1 MSEKRIDLPI
11 AGMSCASCA
20 SKIEERLS
28 QTEGVKSASVNL
40 ASEAATVIYEPE
52 RANPRDFLEAIRRL
66 GYQPRVERIALP
78 IGGMSC
84 ASCAQ
89 TIGNRLR
96 QVPGVLGASVN
107 FAAQTAQVEFIPGQA
122 GVRDFKLAVEDA
134 GYEVITPAPEAG
146 GREGLALSEVTATA
160 RAAELRK
167 LTVRFSAAAILTLPI
182 IAGSFHS
189 FFPWWP
195 AALRH
200 PLFLGLLC
208 TPVQFWAGWQFYRG
222 AWAAAR
228 NRTSDMNTLIA
239 LGTSAAYGYSAAAAL
254 APNWFAA
261 RGIAPDVY
269 FDTAAVI
276 VSLILMGRLLEARAR
291 GRTSE
296 AIRRLMGLQPKTAKV
311 LRDGQEID
319 IPLEE
324 VAPGDLVRVRP
335 GERVPVDGIIREGS
349 SSVDE
354 AMITGES
361 IPVAKGPADQ
371 VIGGTINKTGSF
383 TFLATRVGS
392 DTALAQIVR
401 LVEQAQGSKAPIQ
414 RLADKVTAHFVPAVL
429 AAAAITF
436 AVWLSAAAF
445 LGAERGTTLAVLNSV
460 AVLIIACPCALGLAT
475 PTSIMVGTGKGAEN
489 GILIRSAEALETAHR
504 LDTIVFDK
512 TGTLTEGKPAVT
524 DIESSGIDENE
535 LLRLAASA
543 ERASEHP
550 LAEAILQAAQ
560 ARSLQMSEPTEFEA
574 VPGHGLS
581 ARVGDVQV
589 TVGNPGFM
597 RDRNVD
603 PGSVAP
609 IAESLEAQGKTVMFV
624 AVNGRRAGVIAVAD
638 TLKSGSAGAVAELRR
653 LGLRTVMITGDNK
666 RTAAAIAE
674 QAGIDSV
681 LAEVLPEE
689 KALQVKQ
696 LQAQGRKVGMVGDGI
711 NDAPALAQADVG
723 IAIGTG
729 TDVAMETADITLMR
743 ADLRGVVT
751 AIALSKATMRNI
763 KQNLFWAFVYNAL
776 GIPVAAGV
784 LYPVFGRGGLLNP
797 MIAAAA
803 MAFSSVS
810 VVTNALRL
818 KRFRA
823 M

>member
-20 SKIEERLS
+20 STIEKHLS
-28 QTEGVKSASVNL
+28 EIEGVKSASVNF
-40 ASEAATVIYEPE
+40 ASETAAVIYEPE
-52 RANPRDFLEAIRRL
+52 RTGPQDFLKAISSL
-66 GYQPRVERIALP
+66 GYQPRIERATLP
-78 IGGMSC
+78 IRGMSC
-84 ASCAQ
+84 ASCVQ
-89 TIGNRLR
+89 KIENRLR
-96 QVPGVLGASVN
+96 QAPGVLGASVN
-107 FAAQTAQVEFIPGQA
+107 LATETAQIEFLPGQA
-122 GVRDFKLAVEDA
+122 GVRDFKLAIEEA
-134 GYEVITPAPEAG
+134 GYEAPTAPRDAHEGEA
-146 GREGLALSEVTATA
+146 EGTA

-167 LTVRFSAAAILTLPI
+167 LTVKFWSAAVLTLPI
-182 IAGSFHS
+182 VVGSFARL
-189 FFPWWP
+189 FPWWP
-195 AALRH
+195 RPLQH

-276 VSLILMGRLLEARAR
+276 VTLILMGRLLEAKAK

-296 AIRRLMGLQPKTAKV
+296 AIRRLMGLRPKTARV
-311 LRDGQEID
+311 VRGSEEVD
-319 IPLEE
+319 IPVEQ
-324 VAPGDLVRVRP
+324 VVPGDLIRIRP
-335 GERVPVDGIIREGS
+335 GEKIPVDGLIQEGS

-361 IPVAKGPADQ
+361 IPVPKGAADQ

-383 TFLATRVGS
+383 IFLATRVGS
-392 DTALAQIVR
+392 ETTLAQIIR

-414 RLADKVTAHFVPAVL
+414 RLADRVTAHFVPAVL
-429 AAAAITF
+429 GAAAITF
-436 AVWLSAAAF
+436 AVWLAAAF
-445 LGAERGTTLAVLNSV
+445 FGVERGATLAVLNSV

-489 GILIRSAEALETAHR
+489 GILIRSAEALETAHG

-512 TGTLTEGKPAVT
+512 TGTLTEGRPTVT
-524 DIESSGIDENE
+524 DVVASGVEENE

-543 ERASEHP
+543 ERGSEHP
-550 LAEAILQAAQ
+550 LAEAVVHAARERGLEL
-560 ARSLQMSEPTEFEA
+560 AEPSEFEA
-574 VPGHGLS
+574 AAGQGLR
-581 ARVGDVQV
+581 ARVGEVQV
-589 TVGNPGFM
+589 ALGNLAFIQ
-597 RDRNVD
+597 RRNID
-603 PGSVAP
+603 PGPLTAT
-609 IAESLEAQGKTVMFV
+609 AEALEAQGKTVMFV
-624 AVNGRRAGVIAVAD
+624 AVNGRAAGIIAAAD
-638 TLKSGSAGAVAELRR
+638 ALKSGSASAVAELQR
-653 LGLRTVMITGDNK
+653 LGLETVVITGDNE
-666 RTAAAIAE
+666 RTAAAIAK

-681 LAEVLPEE
+681 LAEVLPEQ
-689 KALQVKQ
+689 KALQVKL
-696 LQAQGRKVGMVGDGI
+696 LQAQGIKVGMVGDGI

-763 KQNLFWAFVYNAL
+763 KQNLFWAFIYNAL

-784 LYPVFGRGGLLNP
+784 LYPIFGRAGLLNP

-818 KRFRA
+818 RRFRA
-823 M
+823 